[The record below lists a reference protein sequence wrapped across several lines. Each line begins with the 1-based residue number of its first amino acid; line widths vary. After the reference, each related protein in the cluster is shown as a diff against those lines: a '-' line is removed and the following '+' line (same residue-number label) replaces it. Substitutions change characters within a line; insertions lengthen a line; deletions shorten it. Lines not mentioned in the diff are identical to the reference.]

1 VGAVCLA
8 RGVFQRNGLLPGSPG
23 GHQVFSRVGL
33 FSASFRGDLG
43 GPLAGSW
50 YEDRFGLG

>member
-8 RGVFQRNGLLPGSPG
+8 RVFQRNGLLPGSPG